1 MVSSKHGDANADDYQ
16 APTARVHS
24 RLAEARQSRGIAA
37 AALARLAGV
46 TRQTIYA
53 IEAGTYVPNTAI
65 ALKLARAL
73 ETPVE
78 DLFQLDAEPPAPR
91 LVAARLIGGTECC
104 QGTLVQLCKV
114 GEKLVGVPAV
124 AAPWQLPPAD
134 AVLAD
139 PARGLVQR
147 LADDDHE
154 ARLLIAGCDPAV
166 SVLARHLQRASVQLV
181 AAAVNS
187 SVALDLL
194 RERLVHVA
202 GTHLRAD
209 PRSATVPFRGAAVF
223 VFAVWEE
230 GIVTA
235 RGNPKHLRNAAD
247 LARRGVRLVNRE
259 SGSGAR
265 QLLDRALAAAGLEFG
280 CIAGY
285 DDPPAAGHLSAAWR
299 VYSGLADCC
308 IATRSA
314 ARAFGLDFVP
324 LESNRYDL
332 VLRTEH
338 LQITAVERLFDTLA
352 QTAVRRELET
362 LCGYDTRETGRRLL

>member
-1 MVSSKHGDANADDYQ
+1 MVSSKSGEVEVDGHA
-16 APTARVHS
+16 ARVHS
-24 RLAEARQSRGIAA
+24 RLAEARQSRGVAA
-37 AALARLAGV
+37 VALARVAGV

-73 ETPVE
+73 EMPVE
-78 DLFQLDAEPPAPR
+78 DLFQLEAEAPAPR
-91 LVAARLIGGTECC
+91 LVTARLISPDECR
-104 QGTLVQLCKV
+104 QGTPVQLCKV
-114 GEKLVGVPAV
+114 GEKWVGVPAV

-139 PARGLVQR
+139 PERGLVQR
-147 LADDDHE
+147 LNENDRD
-154 ARLLIAGCDPAV
+154 ARLLVAGCDPAV
-166 SVLARHLQRASVQLV
+166 SVLSRHLQRASVQLV
-181 AAAVNS
+181 GATVNS

-194 RERLVHVA
+194 RDRLVHVA

-209 PRSATVPFRGAAVF
+209 PAPAAAPFRNAVVF

-235 RGNPKHLRNAAD
+235 RGNPKRLRSAAD

-265 QLLDRALAAAGLEFG
+265 QLLDRALAAAGIDTSR
-280 CIAGY
+280 IAGY
-285 DDPPAAGHLSAAWR
+285 DEPPAAGHLPAAWR

-314 ARAFGLDFVP
+314 ARAFGLDFVA

-332 VLRTEH
+332 VLRSES
-338 LQITAVERLFDTLA
+338 LQITPVERLFETLA
-352 QTAVRRELET
+352 QAAVRRELET

>member
-1 MVSSKHGDANADDYQ
+1 MVSTRRGDTKEAVD
-16 APTARVHS
+16 ARVHS
-24 RLAEARQSRGIAA
+24 RLAEARQSRRVAA
-37 AALARLAGV
+37 VALARAAGV

-73 ETPVE
+73 EMAVE
-78 DLFQLDAEPPAPR
+78 DLFQLDAETPAPR
-91 LVAARLIGGTECC
+91 LVGARLIGGDECR
-104 QGTLVQLCKV
+104 QGTPVQLCKV
-114 GEKLVGVPAV
+114 GEKWVGVPAV

-134 AVLAD
+134 AVVAD

-147 LADDDHE
+147 LGEDDRE
-154 ARLLIAGCDPAV
+154 ARLLVAGCDPAV
-166 SVLARHLQRASVQLV
+166 SVLSRHLQRASVQLV

-187 SVALDLL
+187 SVALELL
-194 RERLVHVA
+194 RDRMVHVA
-202 GTHLRAD
+202 GTHLRAG
-209 PRSATVPFRGAAVF
+209 PSPASAPFRGAAVF

-235 RGNPKHLRNAAD
+235 RGNPKELRDAAG
-247 LARRGVRLVNRE
+247 LARRGVRLANRE
-259 SGSGAR
+259 PGSGAR
-265 QLLDRALAAAGLEFG
+265 QLLDRALAAAGIDSG
-280 CIAGY
+280 QIAGY
-285 DDPPAAGHLSAAWR
+285 GEPPAAGHLAAAWR

-332 VLRTEH
+332 VLRTES
-338 LQITAVERLFDTLA
+338 LLFGAVGRLFETLA
-352 QTAVRRELET
+352 ESAVRRELEM
-362 LCGYDTRETGRRLL
+362 LCGYDTRETGRRLR